1 MVQEILKIQ
10 SLVKEMN
17 SEEINKNGWY

>member
-10 SLVKEMN
+10 SLVKEIN